1 MELEQKWNV
10 NPRGLGAWRVAGVR
24 MRGPKAGPS
33 LSPPPPPATHP
44 HSSPSESLLVAPDF
58 PTWNI
63 DRTPHPPPRSGGAK
77 GLPRRSSCL
86 LRQCPGC
93 SPHTR
98 KLGTTP
104 RGWLKCPS
112 NTPNWACPC
121 SLRSPASPCWGV
133 GRAAWVTWRP
143 VTSLTLAPHC
153 RHPPAWALLGVAE
166 AMSPAESRR

>member
-1 MELEQKWNV
+1 M

-33 LSPPPPPATHP
+33 LSPSPPPATHP

-143 VTSLTLAPHC
+143 VTSLTPAPHC